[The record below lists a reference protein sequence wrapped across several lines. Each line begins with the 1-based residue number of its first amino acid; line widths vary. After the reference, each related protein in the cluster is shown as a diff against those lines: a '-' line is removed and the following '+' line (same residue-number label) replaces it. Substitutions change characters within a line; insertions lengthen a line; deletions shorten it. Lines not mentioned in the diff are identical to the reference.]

1 MFNNLFTKIE
11 SFLENVE
18 KYGTARQATDA
29 NITRRMR
36 FAWLINEA
44 GHTLVVC
51 NTCCFSTAIMVSRTH
66 LNATFTCTLSLF
78 LFLAYPCH
86 NTKNTHARERI
97 YQEADEAYASS
108 PLTCTGPFQ
117 GPGRRISNAPAMP
130 WKLPSSYMKETWK
143 KFAPRFYDNLLNLW
157 YTTNNKL

>member
-1 MFNNLFTKIE
+1 LFTKIK
-11 SFLENVE
+11 SFLDNVE
-18 KYGTARQATDA
+18 KYGTARQATVA
-29 NITRRMR
+29 NITRCMR
-36 FAWLINEA
+36 FAWLINKA

-51 NTCCFSTAIMVSRTH
+51 NTCCFSIAIMVSRTR
-66 LNATFTCTLSLF
+66 LNATFTRTLSLCYF
-78 LFLAYPCH
+78 SRTPV
-86 NTKNTHARERI
+86 TIKNTHARERI

-117 GPGRRISNAPAMP
+117 GPGRRISNAPEMS

-143 KFAPRFYDNLLNLW
+143 KFAPRFYDNLLNLC